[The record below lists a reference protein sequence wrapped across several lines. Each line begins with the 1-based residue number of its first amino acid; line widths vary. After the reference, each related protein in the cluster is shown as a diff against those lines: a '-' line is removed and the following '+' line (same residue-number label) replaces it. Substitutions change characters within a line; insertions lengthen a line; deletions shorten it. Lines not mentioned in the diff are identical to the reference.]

1 MQQHEVTVTIR
12 HCLQHLI
19 FQTIVVPVAVE
30 LPVTAIILVVDRVAQ
45 VAAYRIHQIDCH
57 GMVMIIDEEDI
68 IT

>member
-19 FQTIVVPVAVE
+19 FQTIVVPVAVA
-30 LPVTAIILVVDRVAQ
+30 AIILVVDRVVQ